1 MWLRAVAILQ
11 VLILLPNISF
21 AQTAIPPYE
30 IVADGSEYQITLS
43 PKEKG
48 ISEISVYFVSTGN
61 ISTATE
67 MRVAGPM
74 GIRGTVRGGFLG
86 TENAATVV
94 TAAAPLAP
102 IRIRSSNVKDAA
114 DFPLV
119 ASTDNSQFG
128 TAYNWYHLQKDNCA
142 GSAKDRYLSIMK
154 LDLTGVN
161 PTLFDS
167 SFQITLSLKEF
178 KFKGAMV
185 ASIKPSSD
193 GKYKGEPIL
202 LMGQVGSP
210 EYVNIVSW
218 KNKKIAGQRR
228 IPVVKYVGYKGY
240 SLSLARLN
248 GVLNGGRSTV
258 ELSNGGDIYGVCFTM
273 VRRRQSVNG
282 YPAPN

>member
-1 MWLRAVAILQ
+1 MWFRTVAAL
-11 VLILLPNISF
+11 LLTLLPNYSF
-21 AQTAIPPYE
+21 AQSAIPPYE
-30 IVADGSEYQITLS
+30 VVADGSEYQITLS
-43 PKEKG
+43 AKEKG
-48 ISEISVYFVSTGN
+48 TTELSVYFVSAGN
-61 ISTATE
+61 VSTATE
-67 MRVAGPM
+67 IRVAGPM

-86 TENAATVV
+86 TQNAATAVS
-94 TAAAPLAP
+94 APAPFDP
-102 IRIRSSNVKDAA
+102 IRIRSSNVKD
-114 DFPLV
+114 
-119 ASTDNSQFG
+119 STDFALIASSSDSQTG
-128 TAYNWYHLQKDNCA
+128 AAYNWYHLQKDNC
-142 GSAKDRYLSIMK
+142 GGNAKDRYVSLMK

-161 PTLFDS
+161 PALFDS

-210 EYVNIVSW
+210 EYVNVVSW
-218 KNKKIAGQRR
+218 RNKKIAGQRR

-248 GVLNGGRSTV
+248 GVLNGGKATV